1 MQVKALVAVIL
12 ANNMCAA
19 HIQIMR
25 IDKRSVPLYD
35 PVDPLKASIHLGFH
49 HTLYPFGFSASIKSN
64 DQAVIRAA
72 ETSWGAFKPNFNL
85 PPIDVRVIV
94 SAISTRRRPPVPTFR
109 AQANLLTLVADANN
123 FGCCDL
129 AAGFGFAC
137 LTKAA
142 TTHSDYLRQHFL
154 EAMVYT
160 LLDTQHT
167 VAIHAACVEF
177 ERRGVLFVGDSGAGK
192 SSLAYAC
199 SRRGWSYLSDDASS
213 LILHK
218 TGRRVVGNPRTLRL
232 RPSALPLFP
241 EIKGRALVRNGK
253 PTIEI
258 KTENLR
264 HIRVAYESTVDFILF
279 LKRAEEHATSPSLSP
294 ITRQDTF
301 MRLKNNPW
309 PPELTIHEQRTE
321 ALERVL
327 DAPAYE
333 LAYWD
338 FDPAIQLLER
348 LVRGE
353 K

>member
-1 MQVKALVAVIL
+1 MRA
-12 ANNMCAA
+12 ANN
-19 HIQIMR
+19 QTSR
-25 IDKRSVPLYD
+25 IDERRLPRYD
-35 PVDPLKASIHLGFH
+35 AEDPLGASIDLGFH
-49 HTLYPFGFSASIKSN
+49 HTLYPFGFPTHIKTN
-64 DQAVIRAA
+64 EQAVIRAA
-72 ETSWGAFKPNFNL
+72 ETSWSAFRPHFSL
-85 PPIDVRVIV
+85 PPIDLRIIV

-109 AQANLLTLVADANN
+109 AQANLLALVADSNN

-160 LLDTQHT
+160 LLDTRHT

-177 ERRGVLFVGDSGAGK
+177 EKHGVLFVGDSGAGK

-199 SRRGWSYLSDDASS
+199 SRRGWSYVCDDASS
-213 LILHK
+213 LLLHK
-218 TGRRVVGNPRTLRL
+218 TGRRVVGNPQTLRL
-232 RPSALPLFP
+232 RPGALHLFP
-241 EIKGRALVRNGK
+241 EIQGRSLLRNGK

-264 HIRVAYESTVDFILF
+264 HMKVAQESTVDYILF
-279 LKRAEEHATSPSLSP
+279 LKRAQVHNGSPSLSP
-294 ITRQDTF
+294 LTRQDTF
-301 MRLKNNPW
+301 KRLMKNPW
-309 PPELTIHEQRTE
+309 PKELAIHEQRSL

-327 DAPAYE
+327 DAQAYE
-333 LAYWD
+333 LSYWD
-338 FDPAIQLLER
+338 FDPAIQLLEY

-353 K
+353 KS

>member
-1 MQVKALVAVIL
+1 
-12 ANNMCAA
+12 MCAA
-19 HIQIMR
+19 HSQSLR
-25 IDKRSVPLYD
+25 IDNHSVPRYD
-35 PVDPLKASIHLGFH
+35 PADPLKSSVPLGFH
-49 HTLYPFGFSASIKSN
+49 HTLYPFGFPASIKSN
-64 DQAVIRAA
+64 DQAVIRSA
-72 ETSWGAFKPNFNL
+72 ETSWGAFKSNFKL

-109 AQANLLTLVADANN
+109 AQANLLALVADANN

-142 TTHSDYLRQHFL
+142 TTHSDYLRQYFL
-154 EAMVYT
+154 EAMVYI

-177 ERRGVLFVGDSGAGK
+177 EKHGVLFVGDSGAGK

-199 SRRGWSYLSDDASS
+199 TRRGWSYVCDDASS
-213 LILHK
+213 LILRK

-241 EIKGRALVRNGK
+241 EIKGRSLVRNGK

-258 KTENLR
+258 QTETLR
-264 HIRVAYESTVDFILF
+264 HIRVAQESTVDFILF
-279 LKRAEEHATSPSLSP
+279 LKRAETHGAYPSLAA

-301 MRLKNNPW
+301 TRLMNNPW
-309 PPELTIHEQRTE
+309 PPELSIHEQRTQ

-333 LAYWD
+333 LTYWD

>member
-1 MQVKALVAVIL
+1 
-12 ANNMCAA
+12 MCAA
-19 HIQIMR
+19 NSQSLR
-25 IDKRSVPLYD
+25 IDERRVPKYD
-35 PVDPLKASIHLGFH
+35 PVDPLEASIHLGFH
-49 HTLYPFGFSASIKSN
+49 HTLYPFGFPVSIKSN

-72 ETSWGAFKPNFNL
+72 ETSWGAFKANFNL
-85 PPIDVRVIV
+85 PPVDVRVIV

-109 AQANLLTLVADANN
+109 AQANLLTLVADVNN

-167 VAIHAACVEF
+167 IAIHAACVEF
-177 ERRGVLFVGDSGAGK
+177 EKHGVLFVGDSGAGK

-199 SRRGWSYLSDDASS
+199 ARRGWSYVCDDASS

-241 EIKGRALVRNGK
+241 EIKGRSLVRNGK

-258 KTENLR
+258 KTENLPQ
-264 HIRVAYESTVDFILF
+264 IRVAHESTVDFILF
-279 LKRAEEHATSPSLSP
+279 LKRAELPGAYPSSYPSVVP
-294 ITRQDTF
+294 ITRQETF
-301 MRLKNNPW
+301 LRLMKNPW
-309 PPELTIHEQRTE
+309 PPELSIHEPRTQ

-338 FDPAIQLLER
+338 FDPAIQLLEN